1 MLGRKIIIPLL
12 GLLVIVGALI
22 WLGHRAEAQTTP
34 TDPAQAT
41 VPTGAP
47 QKTTDPDDWRL
58 TLVNPWHPLPEGYE
72 PELTQIENGHQVD
85 ARCAAA
91 LENMLAGCR
100 AAGLSP
106 LICSAYRTQEK
117 QTSLYQ
123 NLVSKLIARGYSQED
138 AQAKAG
144 IEVAIP
150 GTSEHQLGLA
160 VDIVDLNPGA
170 GPHPGGHRRAAMAH
184 GPLLGVWIY
193 PALPLGQKRDHRDH
207 LRALALPLRGGGL
220 CPGPSGRRPLPG
232 GIFTDGQRV
241 SKTAQT
247 RAA

>member
-47 QKTTDPDDWRL
+47 PKTTDPADWRL
-58 TLVNPWHPLPEGYE
+58 PLVNPWHPLPEGYE

-160 VDIVDLNPGA
+160 VDIVDLNHQVLDHTQEDTA
-170 GPHPGGHRRAAMAH
+170 VQQWLMAH
-184 GPLLGVWIY
+184 CWEYGFILRYPSDKSEITGIIY
-193 PALPLGQKRDHRDH
+193 EPWHYRYVGEDY
-207 LRALALPLRGGGL
+207 ALALRDAGL
-220 CPGPSGRRPLPG
+220 CLEE
-232 GIFTDGQRV
+232 FL
-241 SKTAQT
+241 QT
-247 RAA
+247 GSV

>member
-1 MLGRKIIIPLL
+1 MLRPKTIPLL
-12 GLLVIVGALI
+12 LGLIAVLSGVLI
-22 WLGHRAEAQTTP
+22 WLGHRAEAQTAP
-34 TDPAQAT
+34 TAPSQSSVPAS
-41 VPTGAP
+41 AP

-160 VDIVDLNPGA
+160 VDIVDLNHQVLDHTQQDTA
-170 GPHPGGHRRAAMAH
+170 VQQWLMAH
-184 GPLLGVWIY
+184 CWEYGFILRYPSDKSEITGIIY
-193 PALPLGQKRDHRDH
+193 EPWHYRYVGEDY
-207 LRALALPLRGGGL
+207 ALALRDAGL
-220 CPGPSGRRPLPG
+220 CLEE
-232 GIFTDGQRV
+232 FL
-241 SKTAQT
+241 QT
-247 RAA
+247 GSV

>member
-22 WLGHRAEAQTTP
+22 WLGHRAGAQTAP

-160 VDIVDLNPGA
+160 VDIVDLNHQVLDHTQEDTA
-170 GPHPGGHRRAAMAH
+170 VQQWLMAH
-184 GPLLGVWIY
+184 CWEYGFILRYPSDKSEITGIIY
-193 PALPLGQKRDHRDH
+193 EPWHYRYVGEDY
-207 LRALALPLRGGGL
+207 ALALRDAGL
-220 CPGPSGRRPLPG
+220 CLEE
-232 GIFTDGQRV
+232 FL
-241 SKTAQT
+241 QT
-247 RAA
+247 GSV